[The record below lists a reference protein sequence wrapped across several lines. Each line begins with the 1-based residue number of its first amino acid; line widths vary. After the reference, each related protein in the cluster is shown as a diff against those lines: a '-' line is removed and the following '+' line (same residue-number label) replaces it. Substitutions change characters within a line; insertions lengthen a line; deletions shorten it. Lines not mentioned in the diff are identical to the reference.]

1 MTAKRK
7 MKMNMLYL
15 PAIAL
20 MLFFI
25 AYPLGRA
32 IMLSLFNWNGYSSDM
47 AFIGGGN
54 YVKMFADKNFI
65 SSMGNTL
72 LYGFGS
78 TAIQQVI
85 GLALALFVNSKF
97 RGRNV
102 VRAVIYMPAMIAGLI
117 MGYIMY
123 FFFQYRNG
131 VMNDLLNI
139 FGVEKI
145 DWLGT
150 ASWAILIIILVNS
163 WQFVGVSMILYLAGL
178 QGISNDYI
186 EASTVDGANAKQRFR
201 YVILP
206 LLIPA
211 IASSVTYNL
220 IGGLKLYDIIVS
232 LTDGGPAARSH
243 SLATYIANRYFDG
256 EQAGYAAAIGIFSFV
271 MILIIS
277 TIVNNYF
284 RKKEDEIC

>member
-65 SSMGNTL
+65 LSMGNTL

-145 DWLGT
+145 DWLDT

-178 QGISNDYI
+178 QGDF
-186 EASTVDGANAKQRFR
+186 Q
-201 YVILP
+201 
-206 LLIPA
+206 
-211 IASSVTYNL
+211 
-220 IGGLKLYDIIVS
+220 
-232 LTDGGPAARSH
+232 
-243 SLATYIANRYFDG
+243 
-256 EQAGYAAAIGIFSFV
+256 
-271 MILIIS
+271 
-277 TIVNNYF
+277 
-284 RKKEDEIC
+284 

>member
-1 MTAKRK
+1 MTGKR
-7 MKMNMLYL
+7 KMNMLYL
-15 PAIAL
+15 PAVAL

-32 IMLSLFNWNGYSSDM
+32 ITLSFFNWNGYSSDM
-47 AFIGGGN
+47 TFTGGSN
-54 YVKMFADKNFI
+54 YVKMFADQNFVAAVR
-65 SSMGNTL
+65 NTL

-78 TAIQQVI
+78 TVIQQVL

-131 VMNDLLNI
+131 VMNDLLNLV
-139 FGVEKI
+139 GVEKI
-145 DWLGT
+145 DWLGN
-150 ASWAILIIILVNS
+150 AGWAILIIVLVNS

-186 EASTVDGANAKQRFR
+186 EAATVDGANARQRFR

-206 LLIPA
+206 LLTPA

-232 LTDGGPAARSH
+232 LTDGGPAARSN